1 MPSTANHDLHA
12 THLIDL
18 LELNLEDEI
27 RVRGN
32 KTGEALVTVRKVA
45 GDVETRLLAE
55 LHLHDALV
63 PACRAP
69 LAVSM

>member
-1 MPSTANHDLHA
+1 MPSTANRDLHA
-12 THLIDL
+12 PHLVDL

-27 RVRGN
+27 RVWGD
-32 KTGEALVTVRKVA
+32 KTGEALVAVRKVA
-45 GDVETRLLAE
+45 GDVETCLLAQ

-63 PACRAP
+63 PACRVP